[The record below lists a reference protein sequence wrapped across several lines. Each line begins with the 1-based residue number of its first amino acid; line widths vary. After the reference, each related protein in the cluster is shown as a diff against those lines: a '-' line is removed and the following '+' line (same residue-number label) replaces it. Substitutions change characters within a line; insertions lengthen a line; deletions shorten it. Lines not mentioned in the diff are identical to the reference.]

1 MLSNELTV
9 GYSTENLV
17 ETKKIKSTEKSKVD
31 KESLHSLEE
40 WSSDDKTLSGIN
52 ISISS
57 HEIVGLFGVEGSG
70 VRELIQNIDLHIEDY
85 GSHSTY
91 LPAERTKSLFRMESI
106 KNNLVIRTESGN
118 LANKSGLMKFRYL
131 ADQAKKLVKK
141 FSIRTNDSFLP
152 ITSLSGGNQQKV
164 AIASAI
170 VKDSKILLLEEPTRG
185 VDIASKKDIYDM
197 LRAYV
202 KKGSA
207 CIVMCT
213 EFPEIYELVDRCVV
227 VSNGQIAGELE
238 NSEFKSIE
246 HLAKELTLLSS
257 GTS

>member
-1 MLSNELTV
+1 MTNNIYFIANWKMYGSTSILNSLNKLINLSKL
-9 GYSTENLV
+9 
-17 ETKKIKSTEKSKVD
+17 KKYHKAKIIYFPPFTLIKDLKKKFIKSK
-31 KESLHSLEE
+31 
-40 WSSDDKTLSGIN
+40 
-52 ISISS
+52 IS
-57 HEIVGLFGVEGSG
+57 VGG
-70 VRELIQNIDLHIEDY
+70 QNCHHIEDY
-85 GSHSTY
+85 GSYSTY
-91 LPAERTKSLFRMESI
+91 LPAERTKSLFRLESI
-106 KNNLVIRTESGN
+106 KNNLVIRTESDN
-118 LANKSGLMKFRYL
+118 LAKKSGLMKFSYL
-131 ADQAKKLVKK
+131 ADQAKKLVNK

-227 VSNGQIAGELE
+227 VSNGRIAGEVHNRDFKNIE
-238 NSEFKSIE
+238 N
-246 HLAKELTLLSS
+246 LAKELTLLSS